1 MKFTAQQ
8 IASFLSGE
16 IEGDPLVSVKNFTK
30 IEDGQPDTLTFLAN
44 PKYTPYIYTTKA
56 SIVLVNKDFVPE
68 QPIQVTLIRVEN
80 AYESLA
86 KLMTLATESKER
98 KTGIEAIVSID
109 ATAVLGED
117 VYVGNF
123 SYIGKQVLIGDHT
136 QIYPQVFIGDNV
148 TIGSN
153 CILYPGVKVYND
165 CIIGENCIF
174 QSGVII
180 GGDGFGFAPTES
192 GTFNKIPQIGNVII
206 EDNVE
211 IGANSTVD
219 RSTMGSTFIR
229 RGVKLDNHIQVAHNV
244 EIGENT
250 VIAAQT
256 GIAGS
261 TKIGKNCMIGGQV
274 GFSGH
279 IHIADGIQIGAQAG
293 ISNSLTVNTSPY
305 MGTPALPFKTFARAN
320 VIFKKLP
327 ELYAEVSKLRKELEE
342 LKNSNKNNQI

>member
-8 IASFLSGE
+8 IASYLSGE

-30 IEDGQPDTLTFLAN
+30 IEDGQPETLTFLAN

-56 SIVLVNKDFVPE
+56 SIVLINKDFVPE
-68 QPIQVTLIRVEN
+68 HPISATLIRVEN
-80 AYESLA
+80 AYACLA
-86 KLMTLATESKER
+86 KLMTLVAESKGK
-98 KTGIEAIVSID
+98 KTGIESMASID
-109 ATAVLGED
+109 NTAVIGKD
-117 VYVGNF
+117 VYIGDF
-123 SYIGKQVLIGDHT
+123 SYIGKQVVIGDNT
-136 QIYPQVFIGDNV
+136 QIYPQVFIGDEV
-148 TIGSN
+148 IIGSN
-153 CILYPGVKVYND
+153 CIFYPGVKIYESCV
-165 CIIGENCIF
+165 IGDNCIL
-174 QSGVII
+174 QAGVII
-180 GGDGFGFAPTES
+180 GGDGFGFAPTEA

-229 RGVKLDNHIQVAHNV
+229 CGVKLDNHIQVAHNV

-279 IHIADGIQIGAQAG
+279 IHIADGIQIGAQSG
-293 ISNSLTVNTSPY
+293 ISNSLTDSSTPY
-305 MGTPALPFKTFARAN
+305 MGTPGIPFKTFARSNA
-320 VIFKKLP
+320 IYKKLP
-327 ELYAEVSKLRKELEE
+327 DLYTEVLKLRKELEA
-342 LKNSNKNNQI
+342 LKNSNKTN

>member
-8 IASFLSGE
+8 IASYLSGE
-16 IEGDPLVSVKNFTK
+16 IEGDTLVSVKNFTK
-30 IEDGQPDTLTFLAN
+30 IEDGQPETLTFLAN

-68 QPIQVTLIRVEN
+68 HPVSATLIRVEN
-80 AYESLA
+80 AYACLA
-86 KLMTLATESKER
+86 KLMTLVAESKEK
-98 KTGIEAIVSID
+98 KTGIESMASID
-109 ATAVLGED
+109 ATAVLGKD
-117 VYVGNF
+117 IYIGDF
-123 SYIGKQVLIGDHT
+123 SYIGKHVIIGNNT
-136 QIYPQVFIGDNV
+136 QIYPQVFIGDEV
-148 TIGSN
+148 IIGSN
-153 CILYPGVKVYND
+153 CILYPGVKIYESCV
-165 CIIGENCIF
+165 IGDNCIL
-174 QSGVII
+174 QAGVII
-180 GGDGFGFAPTES
+180 GGDGFGFAPTEA

-261 TKIGKNCMIGGQV
+261 TKIGKDCMIGGQV

-279 IHIADGIQIGAQAG
+279 IHIADGIQIGAQSG
-293 ISNSLTVNTSPY
+293 ISNSLTDNSTPY
-305 MGTPALPFKTFARAN
+305 MGTPAISFRIFARAN
-320 VIFKKLP
+320 AIYKKLP
-327 ELYAEVSKLRKELEE
+327 DLYAEVLKLRKELDAF
-342 LKNSNKNNQI
+342 KNSNKTN